1 MFEPLRVDAP
11 PLQRAIA
18 ADFALLREALGR
30 ISAAVDAG
38 LEWSDEARC
47 DVLAQ
52 LDRIGGMT
60 ATARGRWL
68 RAVREAE
75 TVQGPGD
82 PSFEA
87 ALSRRSRSGV
97 GAAKRE
103 VRQAEALGAMDDLAG
118 AVDDGAVPV
127 GHLDPVARALA
138 SASPEVRALLT
149 SPRMQQRLIDLAR
162 RLDAP
167 AFARRV
173 AAIVAEASPGRL
185 QRDHD
190 TQRRSRYLRLSDGPD
205 GTRVSGLLDRISGH
219 TLRLAL
225 EATGNRPGAEREPEQ
240 ACADALV
247 DLANAVL
254 GSPETAPGA
263 SVRPHVSLILREET
277 LAALRRHE
285 TEVAAREAAE
295 RGARRRT
302 GERSAA
308 GSRSG
313 ASSSVRPDGEE
324 RAVGGDGGLAAGL
337 DDCSAFPAAT
347 LEDGTVVPASE
358 TARILCDC
366 EVTRIAMSAEGV
378 PLDLGRTKRLY
389 TGSHRRAVIARD
401 RGCAWPGCERH
412 VRWTEIHHIRWWDR
426 DGGET
431 SIENAAAL
439 CSFHHHVVHARDLTL
454 ERVLDSAGRDRDA
467 DPGRAGPPS
476 AAGPPEYVVRDSRW
490 RIVAEPRRLAV
501 LPDAR
506 QDSPARTDPGGEG
519 SGAAAA
525 RAASG
530 AVNRWGEPALF
541 EEMSA

>member
-519 SGAAAA
+519 SGAAA

>member
-127 GHLDPVARALA
+127 GHLDPVARALE

-401 RGCAWPGCERH
+401 RGCA
-412 VRWTEIHHIRWWDR
+412 
-426 DGGET
+426 
-431 SIENAAAL
+431 
-439 CSFHHHVVHARDLTL
+439 
-454 ERVLDSAGRDRDA
+454 
-467 DPGRAGPPS
+467 
-476 AAGPPEYVVRDSRW
+476 
-490 RIVAEPRRLAV
+490 
-501 LPDAR
+501 
-506 QDSPARTDPGGEG
+506 
-519 SGAAAA
+519 
-525 RAASG
+525 
-530 AVNRWGEPALF
+530 
-541 EEMSA
+541 